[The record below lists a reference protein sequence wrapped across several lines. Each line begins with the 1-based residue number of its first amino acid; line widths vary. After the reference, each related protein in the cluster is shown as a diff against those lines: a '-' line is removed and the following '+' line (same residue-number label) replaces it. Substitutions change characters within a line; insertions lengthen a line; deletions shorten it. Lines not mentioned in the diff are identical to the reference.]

1 MSDNKKNKSPNIDDM
16 GDELLKKLTK
26 NDKKELQSLLDDITS
41 EAKKVKEDYEKN
53 ESDMSGSLVHV
64 HENSPALDMDKDD
77 ELLYSGSRWRH
88 VLKSF

>member
-1 MSDNKKNKSPNIDDM
+1 M
-16 GDELLKKLTK
+16 KLTK
-26 NDKKELQSLLDDITS
+26 KQKEELQSLIDDITE
-41 EAKKVKEDYEKN
+41 EAKIVKEDYEKN
-53 ESDMSGSLVHV
+53 DSDMSGSLVHV

>member
-1 MSDNKKNKSPNIDDM
+1 M
-16 GDELLKKLTK
+16 KLTK
-26 NDKKELQSLLDDITS
+26 KQKEELQSLIDDITE
-41 EAKKVKEDYEKN
+41 EAKIVKEDYEKN